1 MIYGS
6 GHFLR
11 APLPIYGDGRYVRPP
26 LLMFGPVLQNHFYSN
41 ALLLIMPLLL
51 FFLLPLD
58 LVDSLSLFARDRG
71 RVECD

>member
-6 GHFLR
+6 GHFLG
-11 APLPIYGDGRYVRPP
+11 APLTIYGDGRYVRPP
-26 LLMFGPVLQNHFYSN
+26 PLMFGPVLQNHFYSN

-58 LVDSLSLFARDRG
+58 LLDSLSLFARDRG